1 MDHAPKFGLRGE
13 MRFWMEAMLSVQL
26 RLCKCVPIGNDL
38 VRLACIKC
46 TTKSVQPW
54 KVVSLPDSDQ
64 IAQLLD
70 IFKAIAWL
78 PALQDEHV
86 RHGCSMD
93 VPKLGSSLAS
103 KIEICL
109 TLVIQ
114 KCGHKCGASEPIPW
128 AHYVCLK

>member
-103 KIEICL
+103 KNCNL
-109 TLVIQ
+109 PYPCHSKVWSQ
-114 KCGHKCGASEPIPW
+114 VWC
-128 AHYVCLK
+128 